1 VSEETT
7 THNAETE
14 QTTSSSTETPATL
27 NEGQLAARRA
37 NAKKSTGPRTLVGNL
52 RSSQNALKDG
62 RHRRQNAASARS
74 LYNRMEQLGENPAEF
89 AEIEDGLRTSFL
101 PSNEIQKMLVHEIAS
116 LEWQRQRLER
126 AQAALFHALA
136 EAGPKAPPDE
146 SIVSGLHLELLREIS
161 DVTSQYDFYLR
172 EHTDLT
178 PTMRDECLAPN
189 SKQRALLIY
198 LGMIDRQ
205 ITKRFAC
212 CSHYKNSP
220 QIATESRGRINRIKG
235 TKRGL
240 KRERKA
246 PKIYRI
252 PITM

>member
-1 VSEETT
+1 
-7 THNAETE
+7 
-14 QTTSSSTETPATL
+14 
-27 NEGQLAARRA
+27 
-37 NAKKSTGPRTLVGNL
+37 
-52 RSSQNALKDG
+52 
-62 RHRRQNAASARS
+62 
-74 LYNRMEQLGENPAEF
+74 MEQLGENPAEF

-146 SIVSGLHLELLREIS
+146 SIVSGLHLELLGEIS

-172 EHTDLT
+172 EHADLT

-205 ITKRFAC
+205 IDQKICLLLTLQEFAADREGVTRA
-212 CSHYKNSP
+212 H
-220 QIATESRGRINRIKG
+220 QQDKG
-235 TKRGL
+235 DKTRSEEG
-240 KRERKA
+240 EEGS
-246 PKIYRI
+246 PKILHSYNYLILRDE
-252 PITM
+252 PNFARPKQASALHHSQGVC